1 MNTPHPYSTNHPGR
15 QTPRVE
21 KISQNPKQNT
31 ISRHASRAR
40 SSRWYTVQITE
51 RESPSPAGRRR
62 CSPTRIVRGRSRQK
76 KKKRVKGGES
86 LFENRVTDA
95 TNAMLC
101 CETDSAVRQSRSS
114 SPRHRQTEQNRT
126 EQSQFHHITGPYTPW
141 ASTPR
146 ATPCHAQPSVPP
158 GEAPS
163 LSVLVPA
170 ESYSGGRNCRLSGD
184 R

>member
-40 SSRWYTVQITE
+40 SSRWYTVQIIE

-114 SPRHRQTEQNRT
+114 SPRQTDRTEQNRT
-126 EQSQFHHITGPYTPW
+126 EPVPSHHRSLYTLGFH
-141 ASTPR
+141 
-146 ATPCHAQPSVPP
+146 PSRN
-158 GEAPS
+158 S
-163 LSVLVPA
+163 LSCAAFRSAWRSSISIRSRARRILLW
-170 ESYSGGRNCRLSGD
+170 R
-184 R
+184 